1 MREIYGKIKFKTS
14 VQKVSSNLTY
24 FCIAFGITLGAKNS
38 KKCMLILKITL
49 LFFFKLTSNATTFK
63 IALKYYLH
71 ELVATMDAFVNRG
84 HAPPPYLPH
93 F

>member
-1 MREIYGKIKFKTS
+1 
-14 VQKVSSNLTY
+14 
-24 FCIAFGITLGAKNS
+24 
-38 KKCMLILKITL
+38 MLILKITL